1 MVAVLIDYR
10 TPSRSLVHG
19 PLSPGNSRQCD
30 RRELVLTFLEIRA
43 KDAFYNELEVG
54 VTEGVKDD
62 TQLLA
67 GVTGRVE
74 LP

>member
-1 MVAVLIDYR
+1 M
-10 TPSRSLVHG
+10 
-19 PLSPGNSRQCD
+19 
-30 RRELVLTFLEIRA
+30 LTFLEIRA